1 MKRVFADSNVFLRF
15 FTMGDPA
22 HHERAA
28 GLFADAEKGSFLLVC
43 GPPVLFEVAWTLR
56 SFYKVS
62 REQVLD
68 VIARV
73 LATPGLELTD
83 RARVEDALRRARAA
97 HQEFADAY
105 IAASL
110 EASSC
115 ESIATFNREH
125 FAKLGVRL
133 HSF

>member
-22 HHERAA
+22 QHGRAA
-28 GLFADAEKGSFLLVC
+28 GLFADAESGSLSLVC

-56 SFYKVS
+56 SFYKLS

-68 VIARV
+68 VIVRV

-83 RARVEDALRRARAA
+83 RARVEDALGRARAA

-125 FAKLGVRL
+125 FAKLGTQL
-133 HSF
+133 YDF